1 MFLTILKITTLTIDQ
16 HRASGELWDS
26 SLSGRAHRVDLVRSS
41 LAESGFLVRDNAQV
55 MRVNEAEMGGQIR
68 RRQMGNK

>member
-1 MFLTILKITTLTIDQ
+1 MNIELPEN
-16 HRASGELWDS
+16 SGTVP
-26 SLSGRAHRVDLVRSS
+26 SLSARAPPVDLVRSS

-55 MRVNEAEMGGQIR
+55 MRVNEAEMGGQIQ

>member
-1 MFLTILKITTLTIDQ
+1 MELPSTSGTVPSPSA
-16 HRASGELWDS
+16 RAPL
-26 SLSGRAHRVDLVRSS
+26 LDLVRSS
-41 LAESGFLVRDNAQV
+41 LAASGFLVRDNAQV